1 MNRMHSLTLAA
12 LSALLVG
19 VSASGLAIAWAKPIS
34 YRLPDETAK
43 FKAAAGVEIVQNNCT
58 ACHSSDYI
66 ETQPRAQKSK
76 KEGVDA
82 ALVGA
87 IHRLERV
94 GRRLARQ
101 GDELGVGGRASSLAW
116 PLPRA
121 AFTLAKG
128 RKERQRSSG
137 RRHSRSLTAALVA
150 VQRQLA
156 CFERPFAYFC
166 GMSRT

>member
-19 VSASGLAIAWAKPIS
+19 VSTSGLAIAWAKPIS

-76 KEGVDA
+76 KDFWQTEVTKMIKVYGAPIDEGDVGKIVDYLA
-82 ALVGA
+82 AN
-87 IHRLERV
+87 
-94 GRRLARQ
+94 
-101 GDELGVGGRASSLAW
+101 
-116 PLPRA
+116 
-121 AFTLAKG
+121 
-128 RKERQRSSG
+128 
-137 RRHSRSLTAALVA
+137 
-150 VQRQLA
+150 
-156 CFERPFAYFC
+156 Y
-166 GMSRT
+166 